1 MPDRVQTTPTRRHNW
16 LFIVAFGV
24 ALTLAACGGGSKID
38 PLEIGDPERGRE
50 IHETGGGVIGGEWE
64 VGCSSCH
71 TLDGSV
77 KTPVAIAA
85 PSFQGI
91 SERAGERVPGM
102 SAEEYLRQSIV
113 DPSAY
118 VVEGFGNLMQKDFES
133 LLSEEDIDSLVAFL
147 LTQ

>member
-1 MPDRVQTTPTRRHNW
+1 MSVKLQKALSVRCNW
-16 LFIVAFGV
+16 LFIT
-24 ALTLAACGGGSKID
+24 ALGLMVTLAACAGEPTVD

-50 IHETGGGVIGGEWE
+50 IHETGGGVMGRDQGI
-64 VGCSSCH
+64 GCSNCH

-77 KTPVAIAA
+77 KTSPQFTA

-91 SERAGERVPGM
+91 SERAGDRVSGL
-102 SAEEYLRQSIV
+102 SAVEYPRQSIF

-118 VVEGFGNLMQKDFES
+118 VVEGFDDNMDKGYRILM
-133 LLSEEDIDSLVAFL
+133 SEEDVDDLVAFL